1 MWTLTAL
8 APETWLLFGHLEDYL
23 TSWFLPH
30 INLKGLLYL
39 PNPKK
44 NTVDGRHPA
53 PPGMYESLFKRNTIF
68 SISTGDRWISGC
80 HQQDDQHRPHISEI
94 FHAFFQLT
102 PKILLSPGKPR
113 IPVLASDRQRTTN
126 GGKRGQGGMVFVEA
140 RKNPCCCCCCCC
152 CCSSCGCFFS
162 IGQ

>member
-1 MWTLTAL
+1 
-8 APETWLLFGHLEDYL
+8 
-23 TSWFLPH
+23 
-30 INLKGLLYL
+30 
-39 PNPKK
+39 
-44 NTVDGRHPA
+44 
-53 PPGMYESLFKRNTIF
+53 MYESLFKRNTIF

-126 GGKRGQGGMVFVEA
+126 GGKRGQGGWFLLRLVKIPVVVVVVAVVVVVVVVVFFHRPVTGVIE
-140 RKNPCCCCCCCC
+140 K
-152 CCSSCGCFFS
+152 
-162 IGQ
+162 